1 MGVELWRSDG
11 TDEGTVLVK
20 ETHAGADSYISSDLV
35 DVNGMIFFIT
45 YSPGSG
51 YELWQSDG
59 TEGGTVLIKGGFG
72 WSSVDPKIAVDGVLF
87 FRAGSALWR
96 SDGTEAGTTLI
107 RDGIL
112 APEFGFTACGG
123 SFAVV
128 NGVLVFPGRDENGC
142 ELWRSDGVTA
152 ELLMDINP
160 GPASSMRLNLT
171 SPFTEASGLVLFAA
185 DDGVHGMEL
194 WATDGTS
201 TTRMTKV
208 FPGAGGSGARS
219 FIRFGPQVF
228 FTAFE
233 PDSGGELWALSLSDP
248 HQGLN
253 LAETRANLDA
263 PDQSRS
269 RWPTSMGELRA
280 FPPLK
285 GDPRARV
292 ASEREKP

>member
-1 MGVELWRSDG
+1 
-11 TDEGTVLVK
+11 
-20 ETHAGADSYISSDLV
+20 
-35 DVNGMIFFIT
+35 
-45 YSPGSG
+45 
-51 YELWQSDG
+51 
-59 TEGGTVLIKGGFG
+59 VLIKGAFG

-142 ELWRSDGVTA
+142 ELWRSEGVTA

-201 TTRMTKV
+201 TTRMMKV

-233 PDSGGELWALSLSDP
+233 PDSGGELWALSLSDL

-269 RWPTSMGELRA
+269 RWRTSMRFQVTRA
-280 FPPLK
+280 VIAFAVDKERRCPIDAAHQSGFEIVFNACGK
-285 GDPRARV
+285 GFRGHIKIKTLDVEAKQLCVFTEGMSP
-292 ASEREKP
+292 